1 MEKVTL
7 GQIVNVVGL
16 QGELKIKSLSHFSN
30 LRYQKTAAVYIEK
43 QGAMVPFKVKKHRQ
57 QDGLD
62 FVMFE
67 GIDNRS
73 AAETLKGL
81 YIFADKEAIQLAK
94 DFFFFGDL
102 VGCEVFTTSNQ
113 PVGKVVRVEEFGT
126 QSHLRI
132 QRENKPSLL
141 IPFLNV
147 FIQHVDI
154 QKKQI
159 VVDLWDGMQ

>member
-7 GQIVNVVGL
+7 GQIINVVGL

-30 LRYQKTAAVYIEK
+30 LRYQKSAAVYIEK
-43 QGAMVPFKVKKHRQ
+43 QGAMIQFKVKKHRH

-67 GIDNRS
+67 GINDRTT
-73 AAETLKGL
+73 AETFKGL

-102 VGCEVFTTSNQ
+102 VGCDVFTLSNQ
-113 PVGKVVRVEEFGT
+113 PVGRVVRVEEFGT

-132 QRENKPSLL
+132 HRENKPSLL
-141 IPFLNV
+141 IPFLQV
-147 FIQHVDI
+147 FIHHVNI